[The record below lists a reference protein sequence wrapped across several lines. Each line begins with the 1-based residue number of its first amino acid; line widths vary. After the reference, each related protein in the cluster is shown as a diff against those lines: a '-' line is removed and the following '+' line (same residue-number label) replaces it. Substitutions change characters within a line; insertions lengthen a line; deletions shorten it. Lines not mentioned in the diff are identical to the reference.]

1 MDNSHILTNAIVV
14 TPAWSGLGTVVV
26 DDGVIVDVLRNR
38 RFRAGSDLRG
48 AWLTPG
54 CLDIHSDYLEKELR
68 PRPSAEFSAQSAF
81 HFLDQR
87 AAASGVT
94 YLATAIS
101 FSDNRDNPHR
111 SFENALERAQFL
123 GRLGR
128 QAMIRHV
135 VHARTDPNTPALL
148 SWLDAMAELEGLGL
162 VVYNESI
169 PGQRQ
174 FRFEDL
180 VKKRAESKGIPEDQ
194 ARALLEQAV
203 AERGQH
209 NFRDAIRERL
219 STKAILGSH
228 DDTTEAHVEEAFACG
243 ATLSEMPT
251 TLAAAKR
258 AKALGMWVCM
268 GAPNLVR
275 GGSHCGNL
283 ACSEA
288 LEAKAVDMLC
298 SDYHLPSMLAAVV
311 KLLQQD
317 VAPSRCF
324 ELVSLNPARMLGL
337 ADRLGSIELGKEA
350 DLIAF
355 SAVADYARVEQLW
368 VAGKEQFRLAPL
380 AA

>member
-1 MDNSHILTNAIVV
+1 
-14 TPAWSGLGTVVV
+14 
-26 DDGVIVDVLRNR
+26 
-38 RFRAGSDLRG
+38 
-48 AWLTPG
+48 
-54 CLDIHSDYLEKELR
+54 
-68 PRPSAEFSAQSAF
+68 
-81 HFLDQR
+81 
-87 AAASGVT
+87 
-94 YLATAIS
+94 
-101 FSDNRDNPHR
+101 
-111 SFENALERAQFL
+111 
-123 GRLGR
+123 
-128 QAMIRHV
+128 
-135 VHARTDPNTPALL
+135 
-148 SWLDAMAELEGLGL
+148 
-162 VVYNESI
+162 
-169 PGQRQ
+169 
-174 FRFEDL
+174 
-180 VKKRAESKGIPEDQ
+180 
-194 ARALLEQAV
+194 
-203 AERGQH
+203 
-209 NFRDAIRERL
+209 
-219 STKAILGSH
+219 
-228 DDTTEAHVEEAFACG
+228 
-243 ATLSEMPT
+243 
-251 TLAAAKR
+251 
-258 AKALGMWVCM
+258 M